1 MPLRLRYVEG
11 VSPAKWLRAWSERRA
26 DLPLEALRVDESE
39 QAVGLETGDV
49 DLAFVRLPVD
59 TDGLNMVPLWEETAV
74 AALPKDHALA
84 EAETLALA
92 DLESEPLAPVQP
104 QASMTM
110 ELVASGT
117 GYAILPHGIARLH
130 HHKDV
135 VAIPLSDAPTTRIAL
150 VWRTERDDE
159 DIQEFVA
166 IVRGR
171 TARSSR
177 GADDEPGAP
186 TATSTK
192 TATAGKSSNTAK
204 ATRAAKRASAKQTTA
219 KQAAARQ
226 ASRARSRRRGR

>member
-26 DLPLEALRVDESE
+26 DLQLEALRVDESE
-39 QAVGLETGDV
+39 QAGGLETGDV
-49 DLAFVRLPVD
+49 DVAFVRLPVD
-59 TDGLNMVPLWEETAV
+59 TDGLNVVPLWEETAV
-74 AALPKDHALA
+74 AALPNDHALA
-84 EAETLALA
+84 DAESLALA
-92 DLESEPLAPVQP
+92 DLEGEPLAPAQP
-104 QASMTM
+104 RASMTM
-110 ELVASGT
+110 ELVAAGT
-117 GYAILPHGIARLH
+117 GYAILPHGVARLH
-130 HHKDV
+130 HRKDV
-135 VAIPLSDAPTTRIAL
+135 VAIPLSDAPATRIAL

-177 GADDEPGAP
+177 GAGDEEPDAS
-186 TATSTK
+186 TA
-192 TATAGKSSNTAK
+192 KSAKAAKASNTAK